1 MYKVDRVTP
10 SVIILSDIMVGG
22 EEVQVEEVQEGNTED
37 ETQCQQLTNE
47 DIKEIKEKVDEKE
60 ETDVLLLLLKK
71 AIDTIMI
78 EEFFEA
84 NRKMNLFRHVLAQ
97 GILKFAENHAGDT
110 AKLDRLADSFR
121 AAWKVYKKDG
131 DEKATMDAFMEA
143 MDNELWQSDDT
154 KA

>member
-1 MYKVDRVTP
+1 MYKVDLVTP

-22 EEVQVEEVQEGNTED
+22 EEVQVKEVQEGNTED

-71 AIDTIMI
+71 VIDTIMI

-97 GILKFAENHAGDT
+97 GVLKFAENHAGDT

-121 AAWKVYKKDG
+121 AAWNVYKENG
-131 DEKATMDAFMEA
+131 DNVKTMDVFMKE
-143 MDNELWQSDDT
+143 MNNELWNSDDT
-154 KA
+154 EA